1 MAQRRSPSRLRFKRK
16 LRETLSLF
24 FFLSPTLVFVFVFIA
39 FPILFS
45 GYLSLTEYNYAVDD
59 APTFIGLRGYVE
71 ALAHDGFLHTAL
83 KNQFQFAV
91 PYFILTFLVSL
102 GLALLVSELRRG
114 LQLFQIVFYL
124 PMIIPLS
131 LVGITFSWILAP
143 DLGVFNVILTRI
155 GLGHWARDWYG
166 DPGTALYA
174 LVVAESWKMV
184 GFTFIILLSG
194 IRSIPDSLREAARV
208 DGAGYWQEIRYVVL
222 PLLRPY
228 LLISGIWIIINS
240 LKVFDLPQVIT
251 QGGPGVST
259 LTLYLYSW
267 KAAFQRFEMG
277 LASRVAYITAF
288 IILFLSWVLN
298 RVLKPEEAERF

>member
-1 MAQRRSPSRLRFKRK
+1 MHTRKRWTVRRVQS
-16 LRETLSLF
+16 TLNLII
-24 FFLSPTLVFVFVFIA
+24 FLLPTLLFVFVFIA

-45 GYLSLTEYNYAVDD
+45 GYLSFTEYNYAMDV
-59 APTFIGLRGYVE
+59 APTFIGLRGYVDV
-71 ALAHDGFLHTAL
+71 LLHDGFLHTAL
-83 KNQFQFAV
+83 KNQFFFAV

-102 GLALLVSELRRG
+102 GLAILVSELRHG
-114 LQLFQIVFYL
+114 MQLYQIVFYL

-131 LVGITFSWILAP
+131 LVGITFAWILAP
-143 DLGVFNVILTRI
+143 DLGVFNVILQRV
-155 GLGHWARDWYG
+155 GLGKWARDWYG
-166 DPGTALYA
+166 DPDTALYA
-174 LVVAESWKMV
+174 LVAARSWKMI

-194 IRSIPDSLREAARV
+194 IQSIPTSLREAARV
-208 DGAGYWQEIRYVVL
+208 DGAGFWGEIRHVVL

-240 LKVFDLPQVIT
+240 IKVFDLPKVIT

-267 KAAFQRFEMG
+267 KAAFERFDMG

-288 IILFLSWVLN
+288 IILFLSWLLN
-298 RVLKPEEAERF
+298 LLLKPEEAERF